1 MNLGVGFN
9 LFSSSL
15 SLQLLTST
23 NSRNSKFFMVKSSN
37 AEVTHFDSKV
47 ADKTKAQKPV
57 EDIEVKDAQLIFHS
71 VWHELEKEVGVENL
85 KFPAEIFW
93 LNGAP
98 GAGKGTQTA
107 FIMEFRDLTEK
118 PIVVSELLKSP
129 EAKKKMDAGLL
140 AGDREVTK
148 LVLRELLDPKYE
160 SGAVVDGY
168 PRTKTQVE
176 CLKRFHRRLSD
187 LRSKYL
193 GTFQE
198 SQFPKPRFHIIMLF
212 IDEDESVRRQLLRG
226 ERCIAHNK
234 EVEASGVGE
243 VWEVRNT
250 DLDDASA
257 HKRYKTFKESTYDS
271 LTSLREVF
279 HYHFINAHG
288 TVIEV
293 QQRIIS
299 ELKYQSSLELD
310 QPTYDRIASI
320 PLAEQLSL
328 HARQLLVNRLDSY
341 EKFHCELFE
350 QVVGLIKSKFIPI
363 VEKHSISGLAYIN
376 SEDSVL
382 NDPLAIT
389 MLIDVFTERGFTAVV
404 DIRKM
409 EVPSRIDPKS
419 YEIINRVKNVYR
431 VRINFPGSKIR
442 RG

>member
-1 MNLGVGFN
+1 MHSKPSKTSPEKKEEPDRKDPAG
-9 LFSSSL
+9 SSRKTTAGKESK
-15 SLQLLTST
+15 
-23 NSRNSKFFMVKSSN
+23 SRKPK
-37 AEVTHFDSKV
+37 
-47 ADKTKAQKPV
+47 KPV
-57 EDIEVKDAQLIFHS
+57 EDLEVKDAQLIFQT
-71 VWHELEKEVGVENL
+71 VWHELEQEVGSENL
-85 KFPAEIFW
+85 RFPAEIFW
-93 LNGAP
+93 LNGSP

-118 PIVVSELLKSP
+118 PIIVSELLNSP
-129 EAKKKMDAGLL
+129 EARKKMDAGML

-148 LVLRELLDPKYE
+148 LVLSSLLDPEYE
-160 SGAVVDGY
+160 SGAIVDGF

-176 CLKRFHRRLSD
+176 CLKLFHGRLNE

-193 GTFQE
+193 GTLQE
-198 SQFPKPRFHIIMLF
+198 TQFPKPRFHIIMLF
-212 IDEDESVRRQLLRG
+212 IDEEESVRRQLLRG
-226 ERCIAHNK
+226 QRTLEHNT

-243 VWEVRNT
+243 KIEPRKT
-250 DLDDASA
+250 DLDEAAA
-257 HKRYKTFKESTYDS
+257 HRRYKTFKESTYDS
-271 LTSLREVF
+271 LTTLREVF

-310 QPTYDRIASI
+310 EATYDRISSI
-320 PLAEQLSL
+320 PLAQTLSL
-328 HARQLLVNRLDSY
+328 HARQMLVHRLDSY
-341 EKFHCELFE
+341 EKFHSELFE

-376 SEDSVL
+376 SEEAVFD
-382 NDPLAIT
+382 DPLAVA
-389 MLIDVFTERGFTAVV
+389 MLIDVFNERGFTAVV

-419 YEIINRVKNVYR
+419 YEIINRFKKVYR

-442 RG
+442 RGL

>member
-1 MNLGVGFN
+1 MSE
-9 LFSSSL
+9 SSK
-15 SLQLLTST
+15 TDVVAFEEKGDPATKST
-23 NSRNSKFFMVKSSN
+23 
-37 AEVTHFDSKV
+37 
-47 ADKTKAQKPV
+47 KPV

-118 PIVVSELLKSP
+118 PIVVSELLQSP
-129 EAKKKMDAGLL
+129 EAKKKIDAGLL

-198 SQFPKPRFHIIMLF
+198 AQFPKPRFHIIMLF

-234 EVEASGVGE
+234 EVDASGVGE
-243 VWEVRNT
+243 VWEVRKT
-250 DLDDASA
+250 DLDEASA
-257 HKRYKTFKESTYDS
+257 HRRYKTFKESTYDS
-271 LTSLREVF
+271 LTTLREVF

-288 TVIEV
+288 SVIEV

-310 QPTYDRIASI
+310 QPTYDRISSI

-350 QVVGLIKSKFIPI
+350 KVVGLIKSKFIPI

-376 SEDSVL
+376 SENEILD
-382 NDPLAIT
+382 DPLAIT

-404 DIRKM
+404 DIQKKD
-409 EVPSRIDPKS
+409 VPTRIDPKS
-419 YEIINRVKNVYR
+419 YEIINRTKNVYR
-431 VRINFPGSKIR
+431 VRVNFPGSKIR

>member
-1 MNLGVGFN
+1 MSTKLRETEKAQNVDLPIGKN
-9 LFSSSL
+9 SADPSK
-15 SLQLLTST
+15 LTSKKK
-23 NSRNSKFFMVKSSN
+23 NKR
-37 AEVTHFDSKV
+37 
-47 ADKTKAQKPV
+47 V
-57 EDIEVKDAQLIFHS
+57 EDLEVKDAQMIFQT
-71 VWHELEKEVGVENL
+71 VWHEIEQDVGVENL
-85 KFPAEIFW
+85 RFPAEIFW

-118 PIVVSELLKSP
+118 PIIVSELLKSP
-129 EAKKKMDAGLL
+129 EARKKIDAGLL

-148 LVLRELLDPKYE
+148 LVLKSLLNPEYE
-160 SGAVVDGY
+160 SGAIVDGF

-176 CLKRFHRRLSD
+176 CLKLFHSRLSE

-226 ERCIAHNK
+226 ERTIAHNA
-234 EVEASGVGE
+234 EVDASGVGE
-243 VWEVRNT
+243 KWELRKT
-250 DLDDASA
+250 DLDESA
-257 HKRYKTFKESTYDS
+257 AHRRYKTFKESTYDS
-271 LTSLREVF
+271 LTTLREVF

-293 QQRIIS
+293 QQRIIQ

-310 QPTYDRIASI
+310 QPTYDRISSI
-320 PLAEQLSL
+320 PLAQKLSL
-328 HARQLLVNRLDSY
+328 HARQLLVHRLDSY
-341 EKFHCELFE
+341 EKFHSELFE
-350 QVVGLIKSKFIPI
+350 QVVDLIKTKFIPV

-376 SEDSVL
+376 SEHPVFD
-382 NDPLAIT
+382 DPLAVA
-389 MLIDVFTERGFTAVV
+389 MLIDVITERGFTAVV

-419 YEIINRVKNVYR
+419 YEIINRVKKVYR
-431 VRINFPGSKIR
+431 VRINFAGSKIR
-442 RG
+442 RGL

>member
-1 MNLGVGFN
+1 
-9 LFSSSL
+9 
-15 SLQLLTST
+15 
-23 NSRNSKFFMVKSSN
+23 
-37 AEVTHFDSKV
+37 
-47 ADKTKAQKPV
+47 
-57 EDIEVKDAQLIFHS
+57 
-71 VWHELEKEVGVENL
+71 
-85 KFPAEIFW
+85 
-93 LNGAP
+93 
-98 GAGKGTQTA
+98 
-107 FIMEFRDLTEK
+107 MEFRDLTEK
-118 PIVVSELLKSP
+118 PIVVSELLNSP

-243 VWEVRNT
+243 NGKFGKPISMMLPHISDTKHSRNQ
-250 DLDDASA
+250 LMI
-257 HKRYKTFKESTYDS
+257 H
-271 LTSLREVF
+271 LTTLREVF

-288 TVIEV
+288 SIIEV

-310 QPTYDRIASI
+310 QPTYDRISSI

-382 NDPLAIT
+382 NDP
-389 MLIDVFTERGFTAVV
+389 
-404 DIRKM
+404 
-409 EVPSRIDPKS
+409 
-419 YEIINRVKNVYR
+419 
-431 VRINFPGSKIR
+431 
-442 RG
+442 

>member
-1 MNLGVGFN
+1 M
-9 LFSSSL
+9 SE
-15 SLQLLTST
+15 
-23 NSRNSKFFMVKSSN
+23 SSN
-37 AEVTHFDSKV
+37 SEVV
-47 ADKTKAQKPV
+47 AFEGKGDPAAKTTKPV

-118 PIVVSELLKSP
+118 PIVVSELLQSP
-129 EAKKKMDAGLL
+129 EAKKKIDAGLL

-176 CLKRFHRRLSD
+176 CLKRFHRCLSD

-198 SQFPKPRFHIIMLF
+198 AQFPKPRFHIIMLF

-234 EVEASGVGE
+234 EVDASGVGE
-243 VWEVRNT
+243 RWEVRKT
-250 DLDDASA
+250 DLDEASA
-257 HKRYKTFKESTYDS
+257 HRRYKTFKESTYDS

-288 TVIEV
+288 SVIEV

-310 QPTYDRIASI
+310 QPTYDRISSI
-320 PLAEQLSL
+320 SLAEQLSL

-350 QVVGLIKSKFIPI
+350 KVVGLIKSKFIPI

-376 SEDSVL
+376 SENEVL
-382 NDPLAIT
+382 DDPLAIT

-404 DIRKM
+404 DIQKK
-409 EVPSRIDPKS
+409 EVPTRIDPKS
-419 YEIINRVKNVYR
+419 YEIINRTKNVYR
-431 VRINFPGSKIR
+431 VRVNFPGSKIR

>member
-1 MNLGVGFN
+1 
-9 LFSSSL
+9 
-15 SLQLLTST
+15 
-23 NSRNSKFFMVKSSN
+23 
-37 AEVTHFDSKV
+37 
-47 ADKTKAQKPV
+47 
-57 EDIEVKDAQLIFHS
+57 
-71 VWHELEKEVGVENL
+71 
-85 KFPAEIFW
+85 
-93 LNGAP
+93 
-98 GAGKGTQTA
+98 
-107 FIMEFRDLTEK
+107 
-118 PIVVSELLKSP
+118 
-129 EAKKKMDAGLL
+129 
-140 AGDREVTK
+140 
-148 LVLRELLDPKYE
+148 
-160 SGAVVDGY
+160 
-168 PRTKTQVE
+168 
-176 CLKRFHRRLSD
+176 

-226 ERCIAHNK
+226 ERTISHNK

-243 VWEVRNT
+243 AWELRKT

-271 LTSLREVF
+271 LTTLREVF

-288 TVIEV
+288 TIIEV

-310 QPTYDRIASI
+310 QPTYDRISSI

-350 QVVGLIKSKFIPI
+350 RVVGLIKSKFIPI
-363 VEKHSISGLAYIN
+363 VEKHAISGLAYIN
-376 SEDSVL
+376 SEDAVL
-382 NDPLAIT
+382 DDPLAIT

-409 EVPSRIDPKS
+409 EVPARIDPKS

>member
-1 MNLGVGFN
+1 MANISNADVVSFEGKNDPGV
-9 LFSSSL
+9 
-15 SLQLLTST
+15 
-23 NSRNSKFFMVKSSN
+23 SSN
-37 AEVTHFDSKV
+37 
-47 ADKTKAQKPV
+47 KPV
-57 EDIEVKDAQLIFHS
+57 EDIEVKDAQMIFHS
-71 VWHELEKEVGVENL
+71 AWHELEKEVGTENL

-118 PIVVSELLKSP
+118 PIVVSELLQSP
-129 EAKKKMDAGLL
+129 EAKKKIDAGLL

-176 CLKRFHRRLSD
+176 CLKLFHRRLSD
-187 LRSKYL
+187 LRGKYL

-226 ERCIAHNK
+226 ERAIAHNK
-234 EVEASGVGE
+234 EVDASGVGE
-243 VWEVRNT
+243 KWELRKT

-271 LTSLREVF
+271 LTTLREVF

-288 TVIEV
+288 TIIEV

-310 QPTYDRIASI
+310 QPTYDRISSI
-320 PLAEQLSL
+320 PLAEKLSL
-328 HARQLLVNRLDSY
+328 HARQILVNRLDSY
-341 EKFHCELFE
+341 EKFHSELFDR
-350 QVVGLIKSKFIPI
+350 VVGLIKSKFIPI

-376 SEDSVL
+376 SEDEVL
-382 NDPLAIT
+382 DDPLAIT

-409 EVPSRIDPKS
+409 EVPARIDPKS

>member
-1 MNLGVGFN
+1 MSKNT
-9 LFSSSL
+9 SSDVVSFK
-15 SLQLLTST
+15 
-23 NSRNSKFFMVKSSN
+23 NDDVREPKSK
-37 AEVTHFDSKV
+37 
-47 ADKTKAQKPV
+47 KPV
-57 EDIEVKDAQLIFHS
+57 EDIEVKDSQLIFQS

-118 PIVVSELLKSP
+118 PIVVSELLQSP
-129 EAKKKMDAGLL
+129 EAKEKIDAGLL

-148 LVLRELLDPKYE
+148 LVLRALLDPKFE

-168 PRTKTQVE
+168 PRTMTQVE
-176 CLKRFHRRLSD
+176 CLKLFHRRLSD

-198 SQFPKPRFHIIMLF
+198 AQFPKPRFHIIMLF

-234 EVEASGVGE
+234 EVDASGVGE
-243 VWEVRNT
+243 RWEVRKT

-271 LTSLREVF
+271 LTTLREVF

-288 TVIEV
+288 SVIEV

-310 QPTYDRIASI
+310 QPTYDRISSI

-350 QVVGLIKSKFIPI
+350 KVVGLIKSKFIPI

-376 SEDSVL
+376 SENEVL
-382 NDPLAIT
+382 DDPLAIT

-404 DIRKM
+404 DIQKK
-409 EVPSRIDPKS
+409 EVPTRIDPKS
-419 YEIINRVKNVYR
+419 YEIINRTKNVYR
-431 VRINFPGSKIR
+431 VRVNFPGSKIR